1 MCAKNSMPYIMASIE
16 SFRKQSYKHKELIVV
31 NSLSDDNT
39 IEYLNTIKDKNIK
52 I

>member
-31 NSLSDDNT
+31 NSLSDDNET
-39 IEYLNTIKDKNIK
+39 IRFIGTCIGR
-52 I
+52 